1 MFLPYPRAASV
12 GSFKRPA
19 AAGASA
25 PVNEINFTTTLN
37 GGTFGFV
44 TLNRNISFSTSTG
57 YVKAEWWD
65 GTSSIYGSGGS
76 YSLLNIEKSVVSPYN
91 NTSPKSVKVYSSNLS
106 GTRTGGI
113 ERITISSVNY
123 DTNKITSID
132 LAGCT
137 TLGVYAFSEDVIEN
151 TGITSLTFPSAPLT
165 TQTGPIRISG
175 NISLT
180 TLDISGR
187 TGALYYVISGNTAM
201 TSLTATNCGKNV
213 ESYGKNYPFYN
224 VFDIRNNNLNATA
237 LNNFY
242 TDIATSPRGVG
253 SILVGGNPGTGT
265 DNPSIATAK
274 SWTVYGS

>member
-12 GSFKRPA
+12 GSFRRPVAGGA
-19 AAGASA
+19 AA
-25 PVNEINFTTTLN
+25 PVNEINFTTTLS

-44 TLNRNISFSTSTG
+44 TSNRTITMNTSTG
-57 YVKAEWWD
+57 YLKAEWWD
-65 GTSSIYGSGGS
+65 GTSTIYGSGATGTAMD
-76 YSLLNIEKSVVSPYN
+76 IQKSVVSPYN
-91 NTSPKSVKVYSSNLS
+91 NTSPKSVKVYSSNVS

-113 ERITISSVNY
+113 ERIAVTSVGQ

-137 TLGVYAFSEDVIEN
+137 TLGTYNFNEDTIEN

-165 TQTGPIRISG
+165 TQNGPIRVTG
-175 NISLT
+175 NTSLT

-187 TGALYYVISGNTAM
+187 TGSLYYVISGNTAM
-201 TSLTATNCGKNV
+201 TSLTATDCGRNI

-224 VFDIRNNNLNATA
+224 VFDIRNNNLGATA

-242 TDIATSPRGVG
+242 TGIATSPFGLG

-274 SWTVYGS
+274 NWTVYGS